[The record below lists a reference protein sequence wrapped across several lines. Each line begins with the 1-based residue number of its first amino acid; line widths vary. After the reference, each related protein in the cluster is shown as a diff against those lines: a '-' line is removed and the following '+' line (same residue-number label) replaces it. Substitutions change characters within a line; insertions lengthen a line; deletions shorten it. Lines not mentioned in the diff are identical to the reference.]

1 MSAVFGVDNLS
12 LKIGKN
18 QILREVSW
26 NVSRGETLGIVGES
40 GSGKSM
46 SVLAASGLLPKFR
59 KNITGDAFLALESE
73 QQSLLDMPSSEIR
86 KLRGSRIGFV
96 FQDPQ
101 SSLNPLMTV
110 EQQLSEMIKLHMK
123 LKGKQ
128 LQERLEELLE
138 LVGIADPERRL
149 KAYPH
154 ELSGGMRQRVMIAI
168 ALSCDPDVLIAD
180 EPTTALDVTIQA
192 QIVELVQNLQ
202 KRLGM
207 AVVWISHDLSLVGQ
221 LADRIV
227 VMYGG
232 EILESCETKQLFANP
247 RHPYTQAL
255 LASKPT
261 MDKSIKLSTIPGSP
275 PLTTEA
281 VDRCVFYDRCQFKSD
296 PRCATE
302 RPPLTAVGG
311 DESHLVRT
319 FCEVP

>member
-1 MSAVFGVDNLS
+1 MSAVFGVENLS

-18 QILREVSW
+18 QILKEVSW
-26 NVSRGETLGIVGES
+26 SVSRGETLGIVGES

-59 KNITGDAFLALESE
+59 KNITGEAFLALESD
-73 QQSLLDMPSSEIR
+73 QRSLLDMPSSEIR

-123 LKGKQ
+123 LKGKK
-128 LQERLEELLE
+128 LQARLEELLE

-192 QIVELVQNLQ
+192 QIVELVQQLQ

-275 PLTTEA
+275 PLSTED
-281 VDRCVFYDRCQFKSD
+281 VDRCVFYERCQFKSD
-296 PRCATE
+296 SRCATE
-302 RPPLTAVGG
+302 RPPLTPVNG

-319 FCEVP
+319 FCEVS

>member
-1 MSAVFGVDNLS
+1 MSAVFGVENLS
-12 LKIGKN
+12 LKIGKS

-26 NVSRGETLGIVGES
+26 DVSAGETLGIVGES

-59 KNITGDAFLALESE
+59 KNITGDAFMRIDGENK
-73 QQSLLDMPSSEIR
+73 SLLDMPASEIR

-123 LKGKQ
+123 LRGTELKN
-128 LQERLEELLE
+128 RLIELLD

-221 LADRIV
+221 LADRIA

-232 EILESCETKQLFANP
+232 EILEICETKQLFSNP
-247 RHPYTQAL
+247 QHPYTQAL
-255 LASKPT
+255 LSSKPT

-275 PLTTEA
+275 PLSTEIA
-281 VDRCVFYDRCQFKSD
+281 ERCVFYERCQFKSD
-296 PRCATE
+296 SRCATE
-302 RPPLTAVGG
+302 RPPLRAVDG
-311 DESHLVRT
+311 DELHLVRT
-319 FCEVP
+319 FCEVS

>member
-1 MSAVFGVDNLS
+1 MSAVFGVENLS
-12 LKIGKN
+12 LRIGKS

-26 NVSRGETLGIVGES
+26 SVSPGETLGIVGES

-59 KNITGDAFLALESE
+59 KNITGDAFMRIDGEK
-73 QQSLLDMPSSEIR
+73 QSLIDMPPAKIR

-110 EQQLSEMIKLHMK
+110 EQQLAEMIKLHMN
-123 LKGKQ
+123 LRGVE
-128 LQERLEELLE
+128 LRRRLVELLE
-138 LVGIADPERRL
+138 LVGIADADRRL

-192 QIVELVQNLQ
+192 QIVELVQSLQ
-202 KRLGM
+202 RKLGM

-221 LADRIV
+221 LADRIA

-232 EILESCETKQLFANP
+232 EILEVCETKELFSNP
-247 RHPYTQAL
+247 KHPYTQAL

-261 MDKSIKLSTIPGSP
+261 MDKSIKLSTIPGST
-275 PLTTEA
+275 PLSTEIA
-281 VDRCVFYDRCQFKSD
+281 ERCVFYDRCQFKSD

-302 RPPLTAVGG
+302 RPPLREVS
-311 DESHLVRT
+311 ENENHLVRT
-319 FCEVP
+319 FCEVS